1 MTVLHRQDPQF
12 VPIWEGLNKGCVIW
26 FRVIIELQDRK
37 KEHTMNAL
45 KTTVALTIAGLL
57 TACSSTSKPTEIS
70 EVNNYS
76 GNFAEHRSYALN
88 LMEAAELG
96 GAKDVKLKDGN
107 SVIDLA
113 GSNASFGFVDSLTSG
128 GSLLTASL
136 AGLAGGLL
144 TPDSDAKYNQV
155 IALINVTET
164 PKNVDV
170 DALARKGMLEKVSA
184 FFASAIGASESAGN
198 FSLYEK
204 ASSPNNLS
212 GNGRY
217 ASVWTDETTSSK
229 CNELSSSYYNEALGY
244 GLAITKESLLDYEE
258 KFFSGNCGV
267 RLFGIKVEKVVTA
280 EKLPW
285 LNENNEYVVVTAK
298 FNGSNVSLNHL
309 SKQVIPVDGLYLYYT
324 SNGANTGKMKD
335 TAYPYIQ
342 APHGKEMY
350 FIKP

>member
-1 MTVLHRQDPQF
+1 
-12 VPIWEGLNKGCVIW
+12 
-26 FRVIIELQDRK
+26 
-37 KEHTMNAL
+37 MNVF
-45 KTTVALTIAGLL
+45 KTTLALSLAGFL
-57 TACSSTSKPTEIS
+57 TACGSTSEPTQIA

-76 GNFAEHRSYALN
+76 GSFAEHRSYALN
-88 LMEAAELG
+88 LMEAADLG
-96 GAKDVKLKDGN
+96 GAKDVKLKDGD

-113 GSNASFGFVDSLTSG
+113 GSNASFGFVDSLASG
-128 GSLLTASL
+128 GSLLTAGLS
-136 AGLAGGLL
+136 GLAGGLL
-144 TPDSDAKYNQV
+144 TPDSDAQYNQV
-155 IALINVTET
+155 IALIDVTNTSE
-164 PKNVDV
+164 NVDV
-170 DALARKGMLEKVSA
+170 DALARKGMLKKVSA
-184 FFASAIGASESAGN
+184 FFATAIGATETAGN

-204 ASSPNNLS
+204 ASSPNDLS
-212 GNGRY
+212 ENGRY
-217 ASVWTDETTSSK
+217 ASVWTDATTSSK
-229 CNELSSSYYNEALGY
+229 CDELSSSYYNEALDY
-244 GLAITKESLLDYEE
+244 GLAITKESLSDYEE
-258 KFFSGNCGV
+258 KFFSGNCGL

-285 LNENNEYVVVTAK
+285 LNENSEYVVVTAK